1 MPLAYRSLISLF
13 MLVAFAAAGAQYAA
27 AATAPAGSVILA
39 AGEAWR
45 IGQTGK
51 EPLQRQDPI
60 HVGDHLLTHDGSL
73 TLRMQDNALV
83 TLQPHSEL
91 IIHQYQAANG
101 NTEAAIRME
110 LKQGNLRSR
119 TGSIGESAR
128 HRYRLDTPF
137 AALGIRGTD
146 YTANLNNNQLGIYVH
161 SGQIRLS
168 PLSVEMGC
176 LAGELGAC
184 NTPLSVDLSAD
195 DNAWLS
201 LRQGDSI
208 ERISGVPAFVT
219 QQTTSARLPGG
230 LYDASGNLVEPKES
244 LEARFEFTDNT
255 DRLPGDLTP
264 ETDEGTTPQ
273 LPETFLADNS
283 TTPISAEQMRDYLR
297 HTTLR
302 VDSYTPL
309 ATHTIYNMQLTL
321 RQQLKL
327 HGWFDTRYQRLWG
340 KTESLKTVLA
350 ARYWPEGLFWE
361 VLPESLAELGA
372 HNTDWLEQLRD
383 DKVSLWQ
390 LPLEQHS
397 LAFTP
402 GNGPGSQGPHQFV
415 TRWTQPLGNSAG
427 QASMA
432 TISAFKADAAGR
444 FQMIIRTEQYNHVL
458 RGAVGENGTLFA
470 ASDYL
475 SLRGHW
481 EGETLVLLVSEK
493 SSGQEW
499 MFGLRES
506 SAADKPLLA
515 QWQNRKT
522 GDINWGHW
530 ADFAELNADQIA
542 RLSAESDTF
551 VANRHFVLHTPG
563 INDLPNSG
571 QASFTLA
578 SAQAVYSGSNGLR
591 PADVTNASLNVNFD
605 QQHFASRFD
614 VIVPGIDQAVGIIG
628 AGQFDDQGL
637 MQSDDRLSNS
647 QMQGGFGPGADTAG
661 LLFEHN
667 LGNNDHVSGITHWQK

>member
-13 MLVAFAAAGAQYAA
+13 MLVAFAVAGAQYAT
-27 AATAPAGSVILA
+27 AATAPAGTVILA

-45 IGQTGK
+45 VGQTGK
-51 EPLQRQDPI
+51 EPLQRQDPV

-91 IIHQYQAANG
+91 IIHQYQAARG

-201 LRQGDSI
+201 LRSGDSI

-219 QQTTSARLPGG
+219 QQATSARLPSG
-230 LYDASGNLVEPKES
+230 LYDASGNLLQPSDSFK
-244 LEARFEFTDNT
+244 ARFDFADSKIPIKPLPEADADNT
-255 DRLPGDLTP
+255 PGSSD
-264 ETDEGTTPQ
+264 G
-273 LPETFLADNS
+273 FGVDNS
-283 TTPISAEQMRDYLR
+283 QALLSAEQMRDYLR
-297 HTTLR
+297 HTSLQ
-302 VDSYTPL
+302 VDSYTPWAAHSL
-309 ATHTIYNMQLTL
+309 YNLQLTL
-321 RQQLKL
+321 RHKLTL

-340 KTESLKTVLA
+340 KTDSLKTILA
-350 ARYWPEGLFWE
+350 ARYWPEGLFWK
-361 VLPESLAELGA
+361 VLPESMADLGA
-372 HNTDWLEQLRD
+372 YNISWLKQLRND
-383 DKVSLWQ
+383 TTDLWQ
-390 LPLEQHS
+390 LPLGQHS

-402 GNGPGSQGPHQFV
+402 GNGPGTTGQHRFI
-415 TRWTQPLGNSAG
+415 TRWTQPLGNSQG

-432 TISAFKADAAGR
+432 SITDFKATPDGR
-444 FQMIIRTEQYNHVL
+444 FAMLIRTTKHNYTL
-458 RGAVGENGTLFA
+458 RGAVGDGGTLFA
-470 ASDYL
+470 ANDLL

-481 EGETLVLLVSEK
+481 EGDSLVLLIAEK
-493 SSGQEW
+493 SSGEQW
-499 MFGLRES
+499 MFGLHQS
-506 SAADKPLLA
+506 GTIDKPLLS
-515 QWQNRKT
+515 QWQNRET
-522 GDINWGHW
+522 GNISWGHW

-542 RLSAESDTF
+542 RLSAESDT
-551 VANRHFVLHTPG
+551 VAANRHFVLHTPG

-571 QASFTLA
+571 QANFTLA
-578 SAQAVYSGSNGLR
+578 SAQAIYSGSSGLR
-591 PADVTNASLNVNFD
+591 PADVTNASLKVNFD
-605 QQHFASRFD
+605 QQHFVSRFD
-614 VIVPGIDQAVGIIG
+614 VIVPGIDQAVGIMG
-628 AGQFDDQGL
+628 AGQFNDQGL

-647 QMQGGFGPGADTAG
+647 QMQGGFGPGGDTAG